1 MVRKS
6 GYCPVFSVSKKKLK
20 KLKKHCILQRVCKA
34 VGREQKKRGCRQ
46 QREKCFT
53 AQNREESDC
62 QGA

>member
-1 MVRKS
+1 MRKS

-20 KLKKHCILQRVCKA
+20 KLKIEHCILQRICKA
-34 VGREQKKRGCRQ
+34 VGREQKKRGRRR

-53 AQNREESDC
+53 AQNREGSDC